1 MQNIQFQ
8 YYPAKVN
15 IPEPLG
21 MVTLYEFLKANQ
33 NPNQKT
39 KDVFRRIAEAEEK
52 GDLKEKATLKQENL
66 YYFTPCVVSN
76 GLGRKYSDIV
86 KFTGL
91 LVLDFDH
98 IEYANEF
105 KYFIFNQFNCIIAGW
120 LSPSKKGVKFLV
132 KIPVVSSTD
141 EFKSYFY
148 GIAIEM
154 EKYKGFDGSGQNCI
168 LPLFLSY
175 DQDLLFRQN
184 PEFWLKK
191 GKKINEFVAS
201 NTAVVKIE
209 VGEGDA
215 AKIKKIIIS
224 LVDKIIDN
232 GHPQI
237 RASAVTLG
245 GYVASGY
252 IDQYEAESFIN
263 SLIQN
268 NSYLRK
274 GVAGY
279 CKTAK
284 TAIQTGMK
292 SQLFLK
298 DNQ

>member
-1 MQNIQFQ
+1 MNQIEFQ

-21 MVTLYEFLKANQ
+21 MVTLFEFLKANQ
-33 NPNQKT
+33 NPSEKT
-39 KDVFRRIAEAEEK
+39 KDVFRRIAEAEAN
-52 GDLKEKATLKQENL
+52 GNLKEKAKLKQENL

-76 GLGRKYSDIV
+76 GQGRKYSDIV

-91 LVLDFDH
+91 MVLDFDH
-98 IEYANEF
+98 IAHAVAF
-105 KYFIFNQFNCIIAGW
+105 KYYIFDLFKCVVAGW

-141 EFKSYFY
+141 EFKAYFY
-148 GIAIEM
+148 GLAIEM

-175 DQDLLFRQN
+175 DEDLLFREN
-184 PEFWLKK
+184 PDTWTRK
-191 GKKINEFVAS
+191 GKKINEFQAS
-201 NTAVVKIE
+201 DIVPVKVE
-209 VGEGDA
+209 AGSSEKLQVQR
-215 AKIKKIIIS
+215 IILS
-224 LVDKIIDN
+224 LVEKIIDN

-237 RASAVTLG
+237 RAAAVTLG
-245 GYVASGY
+245 GYVATGY
-252 IDQYEAESFIN
+252 IDFHEAESFIFN
-263 SLIQN
+263 LIQN

-274 GVAGY
+274 GVEGY
-279 CKTAK
+279 QKTAK

-298 DNQ
+298 DNK